1 MLCVI
6 RLNQKM
12 VVRHVLLDPE
22 YFLLVEVDQEDVLR
36 QQKKDQEGA
45 EENKIATVRS
55 QTVVDMRNVSITI
68 HKKVPLR
75 SVESLIDRSEPR
87 NLILG
92 FVHATKPQTQAPP
105 FKSSLNPKKKSILA
119 FRSNPASQVQ
129 MMPATENLEEM
140 LLYFEHHTKCTYVK
154 NMLDLNKSS
163 LRKRIVTQAK
173 SFLQKS
179 IEDLPEI
186 EDF

>member
-1 MLCVI
+1 
-6 RLNQKM
+6 M

-36 QQKKDQEGA
+36 QQKRDQEGA

-92 FVHATKPQTQAPP
+92 FVPATKPQTQAPP